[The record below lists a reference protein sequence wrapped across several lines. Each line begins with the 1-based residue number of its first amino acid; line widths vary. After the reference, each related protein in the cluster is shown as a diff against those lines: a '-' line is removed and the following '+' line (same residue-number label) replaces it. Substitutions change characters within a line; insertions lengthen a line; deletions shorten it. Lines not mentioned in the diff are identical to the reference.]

1 MKNILAID
9 GGGVRSFIPL
19 KILHE
24 IELRTGYAISE
35 LFDYFSGV
43 SAGSI
48 VVSLLLIKGEDGK
61 PKYNTS
67 HILQVFEEC
76 CKNVFYYTYLDRITS
91 GFGLIGPCYSN
102 DRLEQTLLEHLG
114 TQTLNDLLKP
124 ACFISYNITNST
136 PYYFSKEDTPEISV
150 LDSVMAS
157 TAAPTYFN
165 PHSINDSLYV
175 DGGVVTNNPCEI
187 CFLKAVDQ
195 KKQNYYTLSL
205 ATGFN
210 STRSRWSY
218 GIFGWSSHIIDMLL
232 HANDST
238 QSFELQLV
246 QKALSEEN
254 CFQRINFPLSEEIR
268 LDDTAAFPTMT
279 TLMDKWIEEND
290 DLINQLCDK
299 LIRNYHSK

>member
-24 IELRTGYAISE
+24 IELRTGYAISQ

-48 VVSLLLIKGEDGK
+48 VVSLLLVKNEEGK

-67 HILQVFEEC
+67 HILQLFETC
-76 CKNVFYYTYLDRITS
+76 CHQIFYYSYFDRVTS
-91 GFGLIGPCYSN
+91 GFGLIGPSYSN
-102 DRLEQTLLEHLG
+102 DRLEQTLLEYLG
-114 TQTLNDLLKP
+114 SQTMGDFIKP
-124 ACFISYNITNST
+124 ACFISYNLTNST
-136 PYYFSKEDTPEISV
+136 PYYFSKEDTPEVTI
-150 LDSVMAS
+150 LDSIMAS

-165 PHSINDSLYV
+165 PHPIGESVYV

-187 CFLKAVDQ
+187 CFLKAIDN

-210 STRSRWSY
+210 SSKSRWSY

-238 QSFELQLV
+238 QSFELELV
-246 QKALSEEN
+246 QKALSEKN
-254 CFQRINFPLSEEIR
+254 RFRRINFPLAEEIR
-268 LDDTAAFPTMT
+268 LDDVTSFPKMTAI
-279 TLMDKWIEEND
+279 MDKWIEEND
-290 DLINQLCDK
+290 DLINEICDQLV
-299 LIRNYHSK
+299 RNYHSE